1 MRLSTRIAVL
11 CAAAVLPSLAIQAW
25 HEVASRQ
32 ARIEEVR
39 AEARRFA
46 LQSASE
52 LSRMLEGAR
61 NLLAAVGEAH
71 LRGGTYP
78 GCGAGLAALSI
89 RMPRYV
95 SIGVSDA
102 EGRILCSSS
111 GAAGPASIAS
121 RPYFVRAR
129 ERQEFQV
136 GAVME
141 VTRGGEMRRI
151 LPLALP
157 IMSGGRFV
165 GVAITSI
172 DTIWLSENLVSSG
185 ALPPGG
191 SVTVADREGVIVA
204 RTPQP
209 QAFIGTPIPAPF
221 SDLVQAASPG
231 VIDVVSQDGTPRI
244 LGYVPVGA
252 GTTGL
257 YVSAGFPTG
266 PALQRVN
273 DATQRALLLVLAGL
287 LSALAAAWLFGRIY
301 LRKPVDQLLDSMR
314 RWTAG
319 DHAARSHSDDR
330 GEIGRLAA
338 GFNAMAD
345 AVAMREQELR
355 EGEARLRDVLGQMP
369 VAVVLAEIPSGREVF
384 RNARAQALL
393 QCAGLRDGDGCPGEA
408 ALPEPLAGP
417 LREAIRCGTMTEGL
431 ELPLRRAD
439 GSETVLAVS
448 AAPVRAAGGV
458 KLAVAAFLDVG
469 ARRHAERQRE
479 LLTAELR
486 HRVKNAL
493 AVVQSMVAQT
503 LAQSASLEEFRHSFN
518 PRLSMLA
525 KAQDALF
532 ASEDGLVRLDAL
544 VRATLAPFGAAVL
557 VRGPDVPLPAKQTLS
572 LAMVLH
578 EMATNAAKHGALRP
592 GAGGGVAVSWTLEPA
607 PHDPHE
613 DAAERQSAPEPA
625 EGQWV
630 HLRWVE
636 CADLPATPTSRR
648 GFGARLID
656 RCVTHDL
663 RGHAESILDPAGI
676 TWQLVFPHPRETG
689 TLPMEL
695 AIPA

>member
-32 ARIEEVR
+32 GRIAEVR
-39 AEARRFA
+39 AEAQRFA

-52 LSRMLEGAR
+52 LNRVLEGAR
-61 NLLAAVGEAH
+61 NMLAAVGEAH

-78 GCGAGLAALSI
+78 GCGEGLAALSA
-89 RMPRYV
+89 RLPRYA

-102 EGRILCSSS
+102 EGRILCSSA
-111 GAAGPASIAS
+111 GAAGPGTIAS
-121 RPYFVRAR
+121 RPYFQRAR
-129 ERQEFQV
+129 ESGAFEI
-136 GAVME
+136 GAVIE
-141 VTRGGEMRRI
+141 VPRPGGGVRRI

-157 IMSGGRFV
+157 IMSEGRFA

-172 DTIWLSENLVSSG
+172 DTVWLSDNLVAAG
-185 ALPPGG
+185 AMPPEAT
-191 SVTVADREGVIVA
+191 VTVADRQGLIIA
-204 RTPQP
+204 RMPQP
-209 QAFIGTPIPAPF
+209 QDFIGTAIPA
-221 SDLVQAASPG
+221 SIRALVQAAEPG
-231 VIDVVSQDGTPRI
+231 VVEVAGQDGRPQI

-252 GTTGL
+252 GAPGL

-266 PALQRVN
+266 PALQQVN
-273 DATQRALLLVLAGL
+273 EATQRAVLMVLAGL
-287 LSALAAAWLFGRIY
+287 FSALAAAWLFGRIY
-301 LRKPVDQLLDSMR
+301 LSRPVDQLLDTMR

-319 DHAARSHSDDR
+319 DHAARSPSDDR

-345 AVAMREQELR
+345 AVATHERELR
-355 EGEARLRDVLGQMP
+355 EGEARLRDVLGEMP
-369 VAVVLAEIPSGREVF
+369 VAVVLAEMASGREVF
-384 RNARAQALL
+384 RNARAWALL
-393 QCAGLRDGDGCPGEA
+393 EGPGPRDGTGRDDAPA
-408 ALPEPLAGP
+408 PLPEPLAGP
-417 LREAIRCGTMTEGL
+417 LRAAIQFGTTTDGL

-439 GSETVLAVS
+439 GRETVLSVS

-469 ARRHAERQRE
+469 ERRHAERQRE

-503 LAQSASLEEFRHSFN
+503 LAQSASLEEFRASFN
-518 PRLSMLA
+518 PRLSLLA

-532 ASEDGLVRLDAL
+532 AAEDGQVRLAAL
-544 VRATLAPFGAAVL
+544 VRDTLAPFGAAVL
-557 VRGPDVPLPAKQTLS
+557 AGGPDVPLPAKQTLS

-592 GAGGGVAVSWTLEPA
+592 DAGGEIAVTWTLGPA
-607 PHDPHE
+607 PPG
-613 DAAERQSAPEPA
+613 APRRPGGSEAP
-625 EGQWV
+625 WV
-630 HLRWVE
+630 HLRWSE
-636 CADLPATPTSRR
+636 NAARPIADATRR
-648 GFGARLID
+648 GFGARLIE

-663 RGHAESILDPAGI
+663 RGQAELRSDPAGI
-676 TWQLVFPHPRETG
+676 TWLLEFPQPQE
-689 TLPMEL
+689 
-695 AIPA
+695 PAEAPHRQAQPA

>member
-1 MRLSTRIAVL
+1 M
-11 CAAAVLPSLAIQAW
+11 PSLAIQAW

-32 ARIEEVR
+32 GRIAEVR
-39 AEARRFA
+39 AEAQRFA

-52 LSRMLEGAR
+52 LNRVLEGAR

-78 GCGAGLAALSI
+78 GCGTGLAALSA
-89 RMPRYV
+89 RLPRYA

-102 EGRILCSSS
+102 EGRIRCSSA
-111 GAAGPASIAS
+111 GAAGPSSIAT
-121 RPYFVRAR
+121 RPYFLRAR
-129 ERQEFQV
+129 DSGAFEI

-141 VTRGGEMRRI
+141 VPRPGGGVRRI

-157 IMSGGRFV
+157 IMSEGRFA

-172 DTIWLSENLVSSG
+172 DTVWLSDNLVAAG
-185 ALPPGG
+185 AMPPDVA
-191 SVTVADREGVIVA
+191 VTVADAQGLIVA
-204 RTPQP
+204 RMPQP
-209 QAFIGTPIPAPF
+209 QDFIGTAVPAPIRA
-221 SDLVQAASPG
+221 LVQAAEPG
-231 VIDVVSQDGTPRI
+231 AIEIMGEDGTPQI

-252 GTTGL
+252 GAPGL

-266 PALQRVN
+266 PALRQVN
-273 DATQRALLLVLAGL
+273 QGTQRAVLMVLAGL

-301 LRKPVDQLLDSMR
+301 LSRPVDQLLETMR

-330 GEIGRLAA
+330 SEIGRIAA
-338 GFNAMAD
+338 GFNALAD

-355 EGEARLRDVLGQMP
+355 EGEARLRDVLGEMP
-369 VAVVLAEIPSGREVF
+369 VAVVLAEMSSGREVF
-384 RNARAQALL
+384 RNARARALL
-393 QCAGLRDGDGCPGEA
+393 ECPGLREGTGCEQVPTP
-408 ALPEPLAGP
+408 LPEPLAGP
-417 LREAIRCGTMTEGL
+417 LRAAIHSGATTEGL

-439 GSETVLAVS
+439 GRETVLSVS

-469 ARRHAERQRE
+469 ERRHAERQRE

-503 LAQSASLEEFRHSFN
+503 LTQSASLEEFRRSFN
-518 PRLSMLA
+518 PRLSLLA

-532 ASEDGLVRLDAL
+532 ASENGQVRLDAL
-544 VRATLAPFGAAVL
+544 VRDTLAPFGAAVL
-557 VRGPDVPLPAKQTLS
+557 VRGPDLPLPAKQTLS

-592 GAGGGVAVSWTLEPA
+592 DAGGEVAVTWTLAPA
-607 PHDPHE
+607 PPG
-613 DAAERQSAPEPA
+613 AERAQQPAPDGASEM
-625 EGQWV
+625 WV
-630 HLRWVE
+630 HLRWAE
-636 CADLPATPTSRR
+636 CATRPIVSASRR
-648 GFGARLID
+648 GFGARLIE
-656 RCVTHDL
+656 RCVRHDL
-663 RGHAESILDPAGI
+663 RGQAELQSDPAGI
-676 TWQLVFPHPRETG
+676 TWRLEFPQPQDVEGPQLQQAQR
-689 TLPMEL
+689 
-695 AIPA
+695 A